1 MFALGGNKDF
11 ALYRFTLLE
20 VNPKAVEMKF
30 LKLVAKGWSRSAD
43 CEVTNQSHQISHEVF
58 LLFSSFEL
66 IIFERFMSFILVS
79 FCLIDGWM
87 IILISKWLGRFL
99 SISSQVLSQLSF
111 FMLPFL
117 VKITRRSK
125 TNPAMRTTKQITPMI
140 EYTNAPFA
148 APDWIVSKNC
158 IEYNIFKI
166 LYFHII

>member
-79 FCLIDGWM
+79 FCLIDGWNNDYFNSKM
-87 IILISKWLGRFL
+87 IRKVPFDFFPGSIPVIVCYLFWWRLRDEVKQIQQWEQPNRSHQWLSIQMLPLLLLIESYLKIIL
-99 SISSQVLSQLSF
+99 
-111 FMLPFL
+111 
-117 VKITRRSK
+117 
-125 TNPAMRTTKQITPMI
+125 
-140 EYTNAPFA
+140 
-148 APDWIVSKNC
+148 
-158 IEYNIFKI
+158 NIK
-166 LYFHII
+166 